1 MLSMLSTLIV
11 GCSKDDTAD
20 DNASGLSVP
29 KANEIYYTTRDGEV
43 LYPTK
48 SEPAIFGTAMIS
60 STYEDEKGVLT
71 FASSVTRI
79 GPEAFY
85 ECYRLTSITIP
96 DSVTEIGSSAFLRC
110 TNLTSIN
117 IPNSV
122 AEIRVEA
129 FVLCKSLTSITIPDS
144 VTKIRD
150 SAFADC
156 KQLSKVYL
164 KSTTPP
170 ILGVSVFFH
179 CASDLKIYVPT
190 ASVETYKA
198 AEGWRDWADCIV
210 GYNFK

>member
-1 MLSMLSTLIV
+1 MFSALIV

-79 GPEAFY
+79 GPEAFN

-96 DSVTEIGSSAFLRC
+96 DSVTEIDDAFGYC

-122 AEIRVEA
+122 TEIGGYTFYRCE
-129 FVLCKSLTSITIPDS
+129 SLTSITIPDS
-144 VTKIRD
+144 VTKIG
-150 SAFADC
+150 SWAFGGC
-156 KQLSKVYL
+156 WQLSKVDC
-164 KSTTPP
+164 KGTTPP
-170 ILGVSVFFH
+170 TLRE
-179 CASDLKIYVPT
+179 CAFVGCPSDFKIYVPT
-190 ASVETYKA
+190 ASVEAYKA
-198 AEGWRDWADCIV
+198 ADGWSDRADCIV

>member
-1 MLSMLSTLIV
+1 MLSMFSTLIV

-48 SEPAIFGTAMIS
+48 SEPAIFGTAMMS

-79 GPEAFY
+79 GSEAFS

-96 DSVTEIGSSAFLRC
+96 DSVTEIGYSAFWRC
-110 TNLTSIN
+110 THLTSIN

-122 AEIRVEA
+122 TEIGRYA
-129 FVLCKSLTSITIPDS
+129 FGFCTSLTSITVPDS
-144 VTKIRD
+144 VTKIID
-150 SAFADC
+150 DAFDCC
-156 KQLSKVYL
+156 KQLSKVYF

-170 ILGVSVFFH
+170 ILGGSIFFN

-198 AEGWRDWADCIV
+198 ADGWSDMADCIE
-210 GYNFK
+210 GYDF